1 MPSDSKLTDLT
12 LNAFAAALAEK
23 TPTPGGG
30 SLAAYVVACG
40 AATVS
45 MACRFTSGEKYAAVE
60 AAMAS
65 RATRLDALR
74 AQALGFVD
82 ADSAAYERVTAAFGA
97 PKATDE
103 QKAAR
108 TAGIQ
113 AAMKGA
119 LEVPLET
126 MRAAADVL
134 ELAAECAAQINPNLA
149 SDLGSG
155 VACCVA
161 GLEAAQANVAIN
173 AASIKDAT
181 YVAARRA
188 DAAALRQR
196 ASTAAERARAA
207 LASTLTA

>member
-1 MPSDSKLTDLT
+1 MPSESKLTDLPLT
-12 LNAFAAALAEK
+12 AFAAALAEK

-60 AAMAS
+60 TAMSA

-74 AQALGFVD
+74 ARSLEYVN
-82 ADSAAYERVTAAFGA
+82 ADSAAYDGVTAAFGA
-97 PKATDE
+97 PKANDE

-126 MRAAADVL
+126 MRAAAEVL
-134 ELAAECAAQINPNLA
+134 ELAADSAAQINPNLA

-161 GLEAAQANVAIN
+161 GLDAAQANVAIN
-173 AASIKDAT
+173 AASIKDAA
-181 YVAARRA
+181 YVAAKRA
-188 DAAALRQR
+188 DAAALRVR
-196 ASTAAERARAA
+196 ALAAADRARAA
-207 LASTLTA
+207 LASHLPA